1 MPGDLPVAEFIFW
14 LCLLLP
20 VYAYLGYPLLLTL
33 LSPLFEARRHTVAI
47 PMNVSIVIAAHNE
60 ARHIEHKL
68 RTLLAQDY
76 EPVSLQIILA
86 SDGSTD
92 DTVACAHKV
101 VDPRITVLDLPRQG
115 KAATLNAGV
124 ALSTGDIL
132 VFTDADNQWSRDT
145 LGHLLAPLS
154 DPQVGACAGHM
165 VIPVTGGGLSIGDS
179 LYRHYE
185 GWLRRVEN
193 RTGCMVS
200 ADGALLALRRELFQ
214 DVPAEVN
221 DDFFISTCAPV
232 AFKRIVY
239 VPEAQVID
247 HGVDEADKQF
257 RRRQRVTVGGLQSL
271 AQRSELLNPLKHG
284 LYSIALISHKLI
296 RRLAPILLVPLFL
309 SNFWLW
315 EDHGFYRLSL
325 IAQLFGYTVAI
336 AGLLDSQHRLP
347 KPFRLAAFLLVTL
360 VGMSIGLWQ
369 FLRGQRYAQ
378 WNPEQNR

>member
-1 MPGDLPVAEFIFW
+1 MFA
-14 LCLLLP
+14 
-20 VYAYLGYPLLLTL
+20 
-33 LSPLFEARRHTVAI
+33 ARRHGA
-47 PMNVSIVIAAHNE
+47 PEPLNVSVVIAAHNE

-76 EPVSLQIILA
+76 TPASLQIILA

-92 DTVACAHKV
+92 DTVACARKV
-101 VDPRITVLDLPRQG
+101 IDPRITVLDLPRQG

-124 ALSTGDIL
+124 ALSNGDIL

-145 LGHLLAPLS
+145 LGHLLSPLS

-165 VIPVTGGGLSIGDS
+165 VIPVTGGGLSVGDS

-214 DVPAEVN
+214 NVPAEVN

-247 HGVDEADKQF
+247 QGVDEADKQF

-296 RRLAPILLVPLFL
+296 RRLAPILLLPLLL

-315 EDHGFYRLSL
+315 DDHGFYRLSL
-325 IAQLFGYTVAI
+325 IAQLFGYAIAI

-360 VGMSIGLWQ
+360 AGMSIGLWQ

>member
-1 MPGDLPVAEFIFW
+1 MAEFIFW
-14 LCLLLP
+14 TCLLLP
-20 VYAYLGYPLLLTL
+20 AYAYVGYPLLLTVL
-33 LSPLFEARRHTVAI
+33 APLFPARRITPPG
-47 PMNVSIVIAAHNE
+47 PMNISIVIAAHNE

-76 EPVSLQIILA
+76 QPASLQIILA

-92 DTVACAHKV
+92 DTVACARRV
-101 VDPRITVLDLPRQG
+101 VDPRITVLDLPRHG
-115 KAATLNAGV
+115 KAATLNAGA

-145 LGHLLAPLS
+145 LGHLLAPFA
-154 DPQVGACAGHM
+154 DPDVGACAGHM
-165 VIPVTGGGLSIGDS
+165 VIPVTGGGLSVGDS

-185 GWLRRVEN
+185 GWLRSVEN

-214 DVPAEVN
+214 NIPAEVN

-232 AFKRIVY
+232 AHKQIAY

-247 HGVDEADKQF
+247 HGVDEADKQW

-271 AQRSELLNPLKHG
+271 AHRSELLNPMKHG

-296 RRLAPILLVPLFL
+296 RRLAPILLVPLLL

-315 EDHGFYRLSL
+315 QEHGFYRLSL
-325 IAQLFGYTVAI
+325 IAQLFGYAVAI
-336 AGLLDSQHRLP
+336 AGLMDSKHRLP
-347 KPFRLAAFLLVTL
+347 KPFRLAAFFLVTL
-360 VGMSIGLWQ
+360 AGMSIGLWQ

>member
-1 MPGDLPVAEFIFW
+1 MAEFIYW
-14 LCLLLP
+14 MCLLLP
-20 VYAYLGYPLLLTL
+20 VYAYLGYPLLLSVL
-33 LSPLFEARRHTVAI
+33 APLFPAWRHTPA
-47 PMNVSIVIAAHNE
+47 PPLNVSIVIAAHNE

-76 EPVSLQIILA
+76 QPASLQIILA

-92 DTVACAHKV
+92 DTVACAHKI
-101 VDPRITVLDLPRQG
+101 VDSRITVLDLPRQG

-124 ALSTGDIL
+124 AFSTGDIL

-145 LGHLLAPLS
+145 LGHLLAPLN

-165 VIPVTGGGLSIGDS
+165 VIPVTGGGLSVGDS

-200 ADGALLALRRELFQ
+200 ADGALLALRRELFEN
-214 DVPAEVN
+214 VPAEVN
-221 DDFFISTCAPV
+221 DDFFISTCAPIK
-232 AFKRIVY
+232 FKRIVY

-247 HGVDEADKQF
+247 QGVDEADKQF

-284 LYSIALISHKLI
+284 LYSLALISHKLI
-296 RRLAPILLVPLFL
+296 RRLAPVLLVPLLL

-315 EDHGFYRLSL
+315 NEHGFYRLSL
-325 IAQLFGYTVAI
+325 IAQLFGYAI
-336 AGLLDSQHRLP
+336 AVAGLLDSQHRLP

-360 VGMSIGLWQ
+360 AGMSIGLWQ

>member
-1 MPGDLPVAEFIFW
+1 VAEFIFW

-33 LSPLFEARRHTVAI
+33 LAPFYPAPHQGPAQ
-47 PMNVSIVIAAHNE
+47 PMDVSIVIAAHNE
-60 ARHIEHKL
+60 ARHIEEKL
-68 RTLLAQDY
+68 RTVLAQDY
-76 EPVSLQIILA
+76 QARSLQIILA

-92 DTVACAHKV
+92 DTVACAHRV
-101 VDPRITVLDLPRQG
+101 EDPRITVLDLPRQG

-124 ALSTGDIL
+124 AISSGAIL
-132 VFTDADNQWSRDT
+132 VFTDADNQWSTDT
-145 LGHLLAPLS
+145 LGHLLAPLN
-154 DPQVGACAGHM
+154 DPQVGGCAGHM
-165 VIPVTGGGLSIGDS
+165 VIPVPGKGLSVGDS

-185 GWLRRVEN
+185 GWLRYVEN

-214 DVPAEVN
+214 NVPAEVN

-239 VPEAQVID
+239 VPQARVID
-247 HGVDEADKQF
+247 QGVDEADKQF

-271 AQRSELLNPLKHG
+271 AQRRELLNPLTHG
-284 LYSIALISHKLI
+284 LYAIALISHKLI
-296 RRLAPILLVPLFL
+296 RRLAPILLLPLLL

-325 IAQLFGYTVAI
+325 IAQLLGYTMAI

-360 VGMSIGLWQ
+360 AGMSIGLWQ

>member
-1 MPGDLPVAEFIFW
+1 MAEFIFW
-14 LCLLLP
+14 MCLLLP
-20 VYAYLGYPLLLTL
+20 VYAYLGYPMLLTL
-33 LSPLFEARRHTVAI
+33 LAPLYPARRPAPAP

-60 ARHIEHKL
+60 ARHIEEKL

-76 EPVSLQIILA
+76 QPRSLQIILA

-92 DTVACAHKV
+92 ATVACAHKV
-101 VDPRITVLDLPRQG
+101 VDPRITVLDLPRGG

-124 ALSTGDIL
+124 ALSSGDIL
-132 VFTDADNQWSRDT
+132 VFTDADNQWATDT
-145 LGHLLAPLS
+145 LGHLLAPLT
-154 DPQVGACAGHM
+154 DPAVGACAGHM
-165 VIPVTGGGLSIGDS
+165 VIPVTGKGLSIGDS

-214 DVPAEVN
+214 TVPAEVN

-232 AFKRIVY
+232 AFKRIVF
-239 VPEAQVID
+239 VPQAQVID
-247 HGVDEADKQF
+247 QGVDEADKQF

-271 AQRSELLNPLKHG
+271 AQRRELLNPFKHG
-284 LYSIALISHKLI
+284 LYAIALISHKLI
-296 RRLAPILLVPLFL
+296 RRLAPILLLPLLL

-315 EDHGFYRLSL
+315 QEHAFYQVFLV
-325 IAQLFGYTVAI
+325 AQLLGYAIAI

-360 VGMSIGLWQ
+360 AGMSIGLWQ
-369 FLRGQRYAQ
+369 FLRGQRYAR

>member
-1 MPGDLPVAEFIFW
+1 M
-14 LCLLLP
+14 CLLLP
-20 VYAYLGYPLLLTL
+20 VYAYVGYPLLLTIL
-33 LSPLFEARRHTVAI
+33 APLFPAWRHTPA
-47 PMNVSIVIAAHNE
+47 PPLNVSIVIAAHNE

-76 EPVSLQIILA
+76 QPATLQIILA

-132 VFTDADNQWSRDT
+132 VFTDADNQWSRET
-145 LGHLLAPLS
+145 LGYLLAPLN
-154 DPQVGACAGHM
+154 DPNVGGCAGHM
-165 VIPVTGGGLSIGDS
+165 VIPVTGGGLSVGDS

-214 DVPAEVN
+214 NVPAEVN

-232 AFKRIVY
+232 AHKRIVY

-271 AQRSELLNPLKHG
+271 AQRRELLNPLKYG

-296 RRLAPILLVPLFL
+296 RRLAPVLLLPLLL

-315 EDHGFYRLSL
+315 EDHGFYRLAL
-325 IAQLFGYTVAI
+325 IAQLFGYAVAI

-360 VGMSIGLWQ
+360 AGMSLGLWQ

>member
-1 MPGDLPVAEFIFW
+1 MPGGRPVAELIFW

-20 VYAYLGYPLLLTL
+20 VYAWLGYPLLLSL
-33 LSPLFEARRHTVAI
+33 IAPLFRARRHAPAP
-47 PMNVSIVIAAHNE
+47 PMNVSIIIAAHNE
-60 ARHIEHKL
+60 ARHIEEKL

-76 EPVSLQIILA
+76 QARSLQIILA

-92 DTVACAHKV
+92 DTVTCAHKV
-101 VDPRITVLDLPRQG
+101 IDPRISVLDLPRQG

-124 ALSTGDIL
+124 ALSTGEIL
-132 VFTDADNQWSRDT
+132 VFTDADNQWSTDT
-145 LGHLLAPLS
+145 LGQLLAPLA
-154 DPQVGACAGHM
+154 DPEVGACAGHM
-165 VIPVTGGGLSIGDS
+165 LIPVPGKGLSLGDS

-185 GWLRRVEN
+185 GWLRKVEN

-214 DVPAEVN
+214 PVPAEVN

-239 VPEAQVID
+239 VPQAQVSD
-247 HGVDEADKQF
+247 QGVDEIAKQW

-271 AQRSELLNPLKHG
+271 AQRRELLNPWRYG
-284 LYSIALISHKLI
+284 LYAIALISHKLI
-296 RRLAPILLVPLFL
+296 RRLAPILLLPLLL

-315 EDHGFYRLSL
+315 NVHGFYRLSL
-325 IAQLFGYTVAI
+325 IAQLLGYAMAI
-336 AGLLDSQHRLP
+336 VGLLDVQHRLP
-347 KPFRLAAFLLVTL
+347 KPFRLAAFVLVTL
-360 VGMSIGLWQ
+360 AGMSIGLWQ

>member
-1 MPGDLPVAEFIFW
+1 MAEFIFW
-14 LCLLLP
+14 MCLLLP
-20 VYAYLGYPLLLTL
+20 VYAYLGYPLLLTVL
-33 LSPLFEARRHTVAI
+33 APLFPAWRHSPAEPLNI
-47 PMNVSIVIAAHNE
+47 SIVIAAHNE

-76 EPVSLQIILA
+76 QPATLQIILA

-101 VDPRITVLDLPRQG
+101 VDSRITVLDLPRQG

-124 ALSTGDIL
+124 ALATGDIL
-132 VFTDADNQWSRDT
+132 VFTDADNQWSRET
-145 LGHLLAPLS
+145 LGYLLAPLS
-154 DPQVGACAGHM
+154 DPNVGACAGHM
-165 VIPVTGGGLSIGDS
+165 VIPVTGGGLSVGDS

-214 DVPAEVN
+214 SVPAEVN
-221 DDFFISTCAPV
+221 DDFFLSTCAPV

-284 LYSIALISHKLI
+284 LYSLALISHKLI
-296 RRLAPILLVPLFL
+296 RRLAPILLLPLLL

-315 EDHGFYRLSL
+315 DDHGFYRLAL
-325 IAQLFGYTVAI
+325 IAQLFGYAI
-336 AGLLDSQHRLP
+336 ALAGLLDSQHRLP

-360 VGMSIGLWQ
+360 AGMSLGLWQ
-369 FLRGQRYAQ
+369 FLRGHRYAQ

>member
-1 MPGDLPVAEFIFW
+1 VAEFIFW
-14 LCLLLP
+14 MCLLLP
-20 VYAYLGYPLLLTL
+20 VYAYLGYPLLLTVL
-33 LSPLFEARRHTVAI
+33 APLFPAWRHSPAPALNI
-47 PMNVSIVIAAHNE
+47 SIVIAAHNE

-76 EPVSLQIILA
+76 QPATLQIILA

-92 DTVACAHKV
+92 DTVARAHKV
-101 VDPRITVLDLPRQG
+101 VDSRITVLDLPRQG

-124 ALSTGDIL
+124 ALATGDIL
-132 VFTDADNQWSRDT
+132 VFTDADNQWSRET
-145 LGHLLAPLS
+145 LGYLLAPLS
-154 DPQVGACAGHM
+154 DPNVGACAGHM
-165 VIPVTGGGLSIGDS
+165 VIPVTGGGLSVGDS

-214 DVPAEVN
+214 SVPAEVN
-221 DDFFISTCAPV
+221 DDFFLSTCAPV

-284 LYSIALISHKLI
+284 LYSLALISHKLI
-296 RRLAPILLVPLFL
+296 RRLAPILLLPLLL

-315 EDHGFYRLSL
+315 DDHGFYRLAL
-325 IAQLFGYTVAI
+325 IAQLFGYAI
-336 AGLLDSQHRLP
+336 ALAGLLDSQHRLP

-360 VGMSIGLWQ
+360 AGMSLGLWQ
-369 FLRGQRYAQ
+369 FLRGHRYAQ

>member
-1 MPGDLPVAEFIFW
+1 MAEFIFW
-14 LCLLLP
+14 TCLLLP
-20 VYAYLGYPLLLTL
+20 AYAYVGYPLLLTVL
-33 LSPLFEARRHTVAI
+33 APLFSARRITPPA
-47 PMNVSIVIAAHNE
+47 PMNISIVIAAHNE

-76 EPVSLQIILA
+76 QPASLQIILA

-92 DTVACAHKV
+92 DTVACAHRV

-115 KAATLNAGV
+115 KAATLNAGA

-145 LGHLLAPLS
+145 LGHLLAPLA
-154 DPQVGACAGHM
+154 DPDVGACAGHM
-165 VIPVTGGGLSIGDS
+165 VIPVTGGGLSVGDS

-185 GWLRRVEN
+185 GWLRKVEN

-214 DVPAEVN
+214 NIPAEVN

-232 AFKRIVY
+232 AHKQIVY

-247 HGVDEADKQF
+247 HGVDEADKQL

-271 AQRSELLNPLKHG
+271 AQRSELLNPMKHG

-296 RRLAPILLVPLFL
+296 RRLAPILLLPLLL

-315 EDHGFYRLSL
+315 QEHGFYRLSL

-336 AGLLDSQHRLP
+336 AGLMDSRHRLP

-360 VGMSIGLWQ
+360 AGMSIGLWQ

>member
-1 MPGDLPVAEFIFW
+1 MAEFIFW
-14 LCLLLP
+14 SCLLLP
-20 VYAYLGYPLLLTL
+20 LYAYLGYPLLLTL
-33 LSPLFEARRHTVAI
+33 LAPFYPEPRHGPAQ
-47 PMNVSIVIAAHNE
+47 PMDVSIVIAAHNE
-60 ARHIEHKL
+60 ARHIEGKL
-68 RTLLAQDY
+68 RTVLAQDY
-76 EPVSLQIILA
+76 QARALHIILA

-92 DTVACAHKV
+92 DTVACARKV
-101 VDPRITVLDLPRQG
+101 NDPRITVLDLPRQG

-124 ALSTGDIL
+124 ASSSGEIL
-132 VFTDADNQWSRDT
+132 VFTDADNQWSTDT
-145 LGHLLAPLS
+145 LGHLLAPLN
-154 DPQVGACAGHM
+154 DPQVGGCAGHM
-165 VIPVTGGGLSIGDS
+165 VIPVTGKGLSVGDS

-185 GWLRRVEN
+185 GWLRYVEN

-214 DVPAEVN
+214 NVPAEVN

-232 AFKRIVY
+232 AFKKIVY
-239 VPEAQVID
+239 VPQAQVID
-247 HGVDEADKQF
+247 QGVDEADKQF

-271 AQRSELLNPLKHG
+271 AQRRELLNPLTHG
-284 LYSIALISHKLI
+284 LYALALISHKLI
-296 RRLAPILLVPLFL
+296 RRLAPILLLPLLL

-325 IAQLFGYTVAI
+325 IAQLLGYTVAI

-360 VGMSIGLWQ
+360 AGMSIGLWQ

>member
-1 MPGDLPVAEFIFW
+1 
-14 LCLLLP
+14 
-20 VYAYLGYPLLLTL
+20 
-33 LSPLFEARRHTVAI
+33 
-47 PMNVSIVIAAHNE
+47 MNVSIIIAAHNE
-60 ARHIEHKL
+60 ARHIEEKL

-76 EPVSLQIILA
+76 QARSLQIILA

-101 VDPRITVLDLPRQG
+101 IDPRISVLDLPRQG

-124 ALSTGDIL
+124 ALSTGEIL
-132 VFTDADNQWSRDT
+132 VFTDADNQWSTDT
-145 LGHLLAPLS
+145 LGQLLAPLA
-154 DPQVGACAGHM
+154 DPEVGACAGHM
-165 VIPVTGGGLSIGDS
+165 LIPVPGKGLSLGDS

-185 GWLRRVEN
+185 GWLRKMEN

-214 DVPAEVN
+214 HVPAEVN

-239 VPEAQVID
+239 VPQAQVSD
-247 HGVDEADKQF
+247 QGVDEIAKQW

-271 AQRSELLNPLKHG
+271 AERREMLNPWRYG
-284 LYSIALISHKLI
+284 LYAIALISHKLI
-296 RRLAPILLVPLFL
+296 RRLAPILLVPLLL

-315 EDHGFYRLSL
+315 NVHGFYRLSL
-325 IAQLFGYTVAI
+325 IAQLLGYAMAI
-336 AGLLDSQHRLP
+336 VGLLDVQHRLP
-347 KPFRLAAFLLVTL
+347 KPFRLAAFVLVTL
-360 VGMSIGLWQ
+360 AGMSIGLWQ

>member
-1 MPGDLPVAEFIFW
+1 MAEFIFW
-14 LCLLLP
+14 MCLLLP
-20 VYAYLGYPLLLTL
+20 VYAYLGYPLLLTVL
-33 LSPLFEARRHTVAI
+33 APLFPAWRHSPAPPLNI
-47 PMNVSIVIAAHNE
+47 SIVIVAHNE
-60 ARHIEHKL
+60 SRHIEHKL

-76 EPVSLQIILA
+76 QPATLQIILA

-101 VDPRITVLDLPRQG
+101 VDSRITVLDLPRQG

-124 ALSTGDIL
+124 ALATGDIL
-132 VFTDADNQWSRDT
+132 VFTDADNQWSRET
-145 LGHLLAPLS
+145 LSYLLAPLS
-154 DPQVGACAGHM
+154 DPNVGACAGHM
-165 VIPVTGGGLSIGDS
+165 VIPVTGGGLSVGDS

-214 DVPAEVN
+214 SVPAEVN
-221 DDFFISTCAPV
+221 DDFFLSTCAPV

-284 LYSIALISHKLI
+284 LYSLALISHKLI
-296 RRLAPILLVPLFL
+296 RRLAPILLLPLLL

-315 EDHGFYRLSL
+315 DDHGFYRLAL
-325 IAQLFGYTVAI
+325 IAQLFGYAI
-336 AGLLDSQHRLP
+336 ALAGLLDSQHRLP

-360 VGMSIGLWQ
+360 AGMSLGLWQ
-369 FLRGQRYAQ
+369 FLRGHRYAQ

>member
-1 MPGDLPVAEFIFW
+1 MAEFIFW
-14 LCLLLP
+14 MCLLLP
-20 VYAYLGYPLLLTL
+20 VYAYLGYPLLLTVL
-33 LSPLFEARRHTVAI
+33 APLFPAWRHSPAPALNI
-47 PMNVSIVIAAHNE
+47 SIVIAAHNE

-76 EPVSLQIILA
+76 QPATLQIILA

-101 VDPRITVLDLPRQG
+101 VDSRITVLDLPRQG

-124 ALSTGDIL
+124 ALATGDIL
-132 VFTDADNQWSRDT
+132 VFTDADNQWSRET
-145 LGHLLAPLS
+145 LGYLLAPLS
-154 DPQVGACAGHM
+154 DPNVGACAGHM
-165 VIPVTGGGLSIGDS
+165 VIPVTGGGLSVGDS

-214 DVPAEVN
+214 SVPAEVN
-221 DDFFISTCAPV
+221 DDFFLSTCAPV

-284 LYSIALISHKLI
+284 LYSLALISHKLI
-296 RRLAPILLVPLFL
+296 RRLAPILLLPLLL

-315 EDHGFYRLSL
+315 DDHGFYRLAL
-325 IAQLFGYTVAI
+325 IAQLFGYAI
-336 AGLLDSQHRLP
+336 ALAGLLDSQHRLP

-360 VGMSIGLWQ
+360 AGMSLGLWQ
-369 FLRGQRYAQ
+369 FLRGHRYAQ

>member
-1 MPGDLPVAEFIFW
+1 MAEFIFW

-20 VYAYLGYPLLLTL
+20 VYAYLGYPLLLTVL
-33 LSPLFEARRHTVAI
+33 APLFPAWRHTPAPALNI
-47 PMNVSIVIAAHNE
+47 SIVIAAHNE

-76 EPVSLQIILA
+76 QPATLQIILA

-92 DTVACAHKV
+92 DTVAYAHRV
-101 VDPRITVLDLPRQG
+101 VDSRITVLDLPRQG

-124 ALSTGDIL
+124 ALATGDIL
-132 VFTDADNQWSRDT
+132 VFTDADNQWSRET
-145 LGHLLAPLS
+145 LGYLLAPLN
-154 DPQVGACAGHM
+154 DPNVGACAGHM
-165 VIPVTGGGLSIGDS
+165 VIPVTGGGLSVGDS

-214 DVPAEVN
+214 SVPAEVN
-221 DDFFISTCAPV
+221 DDFFLSTCAPV

-284 LYSIALISHKLI
+284 LYSLALISHKLI
-296 RRLAPILLVPLFL
+296 RRLAPILLLPLLL

-315 EDHGFYRLSL
+315 DDHGFYRLAL
-325 IAQLFGYTVAI
+325 IAQLFGYAI
-336 AGLLDSQHRLP
+336 ALAGLLDSQHRLP

-360 VGMSIGLWQ
+360 AGMSLGLWQ
-369 FLRGQRYAQ
+369 FLRGHRYAQ

>member
-1 MPGDLPVAEFIFW
+1 MAEYIFW

-20 VYAYLGYPLLLTL
+20 AYAYLGYPLLLTL
-33 LSPLFEARRHTVAI
+33 LTPLFAKRQYGPAAPLNI
-47 PMNVSIVIAAHNE
+47 SIVIAAHNE

-68 RTLLAQDY
+68 RSLLAQDY
-76 EPVSLQIILA
+76 QCASLQIILA

-92 DTVACAHKV
+92 DTVACAYKV
-101 VDPRITVLDLPRQG
+101 IDPRISVIDLPRQG
-115 KAATLNAGV
+115 KAATLNTGV

-132 VFTDADNQWSRDT
+132 VFTDADNQWSRET
-145 LGHLLAPLS
+145 LGHLLAPLN

-165 VIPVTGGGLSIGDS
+165 LIPVTGKGLSIGDS

-214 DVPAEVN
+214 NVPAQVN

-232 AFKRIVY
+232 AFKRIIY

-247 HGVDEADKQF
+247 HGVDDADKQF
-257 RRRQRVTVGGLQSL
+257 RRRLRVTVGGLQSL
-271 AQRSELLNPLKHG
+271 AQRRELLNPRRHG
-284 LYSIALISHKLI
+284 LYAIALISHKLI
-296 RRLAPILLVPLFL
+296 RRLAPILLLPLLL

-315 EDHGFYRLSL
+315 GAHGFYRLSL
-325 IAQLFGYTVAI
+325 VAQLLGYAVAI

-347 KPFRLAAFLLVTL
+347 KPFRLAAFVLVTL
-360 VGMSIGLWQ
+360 AGMSIGLWQ
-369 FLRGQRYAQ
+369 FLRGRRYSQ